1 MKQFLAF
8 GVTIVLVVCLYK
20 SWGSPTNGVSH
31 YGVAYDDGD
40 NSVDGAMEDNAAPGD
55 QQNRRSPGPSHERL
69 VLSVAN
75 NRHGLKE
82 LNGIDGDGETD
93 HNDDPN
99 AGGPLAVDDV
109 ERVLKHNKPLPMR
122 KGSLVAGMQQRRIQ
136 PLPDTFGLDDP
147 EREARLDELHEA
159 KRQIL
164 ELERKIQELEG
175 RIPRKYPD
183 VTFLNYKNRKRI
195 LITGGAGFVGS
206 HLVDYLMMQGH
217 EVIVADNF
225 FTGRKRNVEHWL
237 GHENFEL
244 IHHDI
249 VNPLFIEVDEIY
261 HLASPASPP
270 HYMYNPVKTIKTNT
284 LGTINVLGLA
294 KRVGAKVLI
303 ASTSEV
309 YGDPDVHPQPETYW
323 GHVNPIGP
331 RACYDEGKRV
341 SETLSY
347 AYAKQEKV
355 NVRVARIFN
364 TYGPRM
370 HMNDGRV
377 VSNFIIQA
385 LQNQSITIYGS
396 GRQTRSF
403 QYVSDLVDGLVSL
416 MASNYTQPVNLG
428 NPVERTIQDFAEIIR
443 DLVGCK
449 SKIIELPAVEDDPQ
463 RRKPDISRAKKNIN
477 WEPRVPLQEGLMKTI
492 DYFRKEL
499 ARSNHSQ
506 RNIFVPETTEFRSL
520 L

>member
-1 MKQFLAF
+1 MVFSKRKMKHFLIIGVLLVF
-8 GVTIVLVVCLYK
+8 GICFYK
-20 SWGSPTNGVSH
+20 SWSNPPTILTNFKENYLDNKHSANHQHHSASNNEQQQALVGNEFYTNSN
-31 YGVAYDDGD
+31 DD
-40 NSVDGAMEDNAAPGD
+40 AE
-55 QQNRRSPGPSHERL
+55 
-69 VLSVAN
+69 N
-75 NRHGLKE
+75 NNVNILNNDFKNE
-82 LNGIDGDGETD
+82 LNQAYKRIDLLES
-93 HNDDPN
+93 
-99 AGGPLAVDDV
+99 
-109 ERVLKHNKPLPMR
+109 KIK
-122 KGSLVAGMQQRRIQ
+122 
-136 PLPDTFGLDDP
+136 
-147 EREARLDELHEA
+147 
-159 KRQIL
+159 
-164 ELERKIQELEG
+164 ELER
-175 RIPRKYPD
+175 RIPKKHPD
-183 VTFLNYKNRKRI
+183 VRFLNYKNRKRI

-206 HLVDYLMMQGH
+206 HLVDVLMMQGH
-217 EVIVADNF
+217 EVVVADNF

-270 HYMYNPVKTIKTNT
+270 HYMYNRVKTIKTNT

-309 YGDPDVHPQPETYW
+309 YGDPTVHPQPETYW

-347 AYAKQEKV
+347 AYAMQENV

-377 VSNFIIQA
+377 VSNFILQA
-385 LQNQSITIYGS
+385 LQNESITIYGN
-396 GRQTRSF
+396 GKQTRSF
-403 QYVSDLVDGLVSL
+403 QYVSDLIDGLISL

-428 NPVERTIQDFAEIIR
+428 NPIERTIYEFAEIIR
-443 DLVGCK
+443 DLVGGK
-449 SKIIELPAVEDDPQ
+449 SKIIQTPAVEDDPQ
-463 RRKPDISRAKKNIN
+463 KRKPDITRAKKYLN
-477 WEPRVPLQEGLMKTI
+477 WEPRVPLKIGLEKTI
-492 DYFRKEL
+492 EYFRKEL

-506 RNIFVPETTEFRSL
+506 RNIFIPDVE
-520 L
+520 